1 MASNMMSDTAASGE
15 QNVRNYYREVLDNNK
30 LPSLPVVASKVLEMI
45 QDPGISI
52 QKLSRVL
59 ADDVGLSARVLTVSR
74 SPQYAQRNL
83 PTTLLGAVQVLGLRT
98 LRSMVGMQATQ
109 SLCIKGNET
118 SERLWRHSLA
128 VALAMRVLCERA
140 GVRDGEQ
147 GFLTGLMHDVGQM
160 ILVQGD
166 PAAYEKLGRE
176 IQQAPSAIVDK
187 EQASYG
193 LDHTLMGFTLLNS
206 WNLDSQIAQAALN
219 HHSDLQ
225 MDGGNKL
232 SAILTVADYLCSK
245 CGLGFFT
252 EPASPAAEA
261 LAMCQCADDGSMSQ
275 VIEEIQEAYQA
286 ESELFKPA

>member
-30 LPSLPVVASKVLEMI
+30 LPSLPVVASKVVEMI

-52 QKLSRVL
+52 QKLSRLL

-83 PTTLLGAVQVLGLRT
+83 PTTLLD
-98 LRSMVGMQATQ
+98 
-109 SLCIKGNET
+109 
-118 SERLWRHSLA
+118 
-128 VALAMRVLCERA
+128 
-140 GVRDGEQ
+140 GVQ

-166 PAAYEKLGRE
+166 PAAYAKLGRE
-176 IQQAPSAIVDK
+176 IQQAPCAIVDK

-232 SAILTVADYLCSK
+232 STILTVADYLCSK